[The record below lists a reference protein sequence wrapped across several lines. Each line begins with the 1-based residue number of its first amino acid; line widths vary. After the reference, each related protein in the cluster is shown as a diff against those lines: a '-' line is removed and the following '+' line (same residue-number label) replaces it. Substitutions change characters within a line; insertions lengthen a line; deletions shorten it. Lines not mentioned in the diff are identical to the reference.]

1 MSDQQDKNREQLAE
15 ENAATADS
23 SQQDAVPATPA
34 PSVAA
39 GPAPATRKGSGAV
52 AWLALLLVLALA
64 AALGWAL
71 LEQRRLQSEIDSRL
85 QAVESLGG
93 RDQASFDELDRR
105 LRQQL
110 QDGLSRL
117 EGSMGELAS
126 DSGLLGQSLE
136 ALRSELAA
144 QRAELAGYAATD
156 REAWLLAE
164 VEYLLRLAN
173 QRLVMAGDTGAA
185 QALLG
190 SADKILRELDEADLH
205 GVRAAVAA
213 DLAAVRAVPALDIEG
228 VYLSLAAL
236 IEQAGQLEIFQLP
249 EQPEQASP
257 PPAEGW
263 QARLQQGYEQA
274 LAKLS
279 SYIIIRRRDVPMQA
293 LMDPQ
298 WEGLVR
304 QNLRMLLEQA
314 QVALLSGNGQL
325 YRESL
330 QRALHWVSEFF
341 ESDGAAARAMYAEIE
356 RLQEVEV
363 DVQLPD
369 LSRSLQALDETM
381 QSRLQ
386 PGGGE

>member
-1 MSDQQDKNREQLAE
+1 VSDQQEKNTEQAARESAPI
-15 ENAATADS
+15 ADS
-23 SQQDAVPATPA
+23 PQGDAAPAMPGPA
-34 PSVAA
+34 AAA
-39 GPAPATRKGSGAV
+39 GPAPAARRGSGPV

-64 AALGWAL
+64 AALGWSM

-85 QAVESLGG
+85 QAVEALGG

-126 DSGLLGQSLE
+126 DSGLLGQSVE

-144 QRAELAGYAATD
+144 QRAELASYAAID
-156 REAWLLAE
+156 REDWLLAE

-190 SADKILRELDEADLH
+190 SADKILLELDEADLH

-236 IEQAGQLEIFQLP
+236 IEQAGQLKIFQLP
-249 EQPEQASP
+249 EQSEQASP
-257 PPAEGW
+257 PPAENW

-279 SYIIIRRRDVPMQA
+279 SYIIIRRRDVPMQV

-330 QRALHWVSEFF
+330 QRAQHWVAEFF

-356 RLQEVEV
+356 RLREVEV
-363 DVQLPD
+363 EVQLPD

-381 QSRLQ
+381 RERLLS
-386 PGGGE
+386 GGGE

>member
-1 MSDQQDKNREQLAE
+1 VSDRQDKNEEQLAKE
-15 ENAATADS
+15 SAASAES
-23 SQQDAVPATPA
+23 PQEAAVPPA
-34 PSVAA
+34 K
-39 GPAPATRKGSGAV
+39 PAPAARKGSGPV

-64 AALGWAL
+64 AALGWSL
-71 LEQRRLQSEIDSRL
+71 LEQRRLQAEIDSRL
-85 QAVESLGG
+85 QAVEALGG
-93 RDQASFDELDRR
+93 RDQASLDELDRR
-105 LRQQL
+105 LQQQL
-110 QDGLSRL
+110 QAGMSRL
-117 EGSMGELAS
+117 EGSMGELAN
-126 DSGLLGQSLE
+126 DTGSLDKAIE
-136 ALRSELAA
+136 SLRSELAA

-185 QALLG
+185 QTLLG

-213 DLAAVRAVPALDIEG
+213 DLAAVRAVPVLDIEG

-236 IEQAGQLEIFQLP
+236 IEQAGQLEIFRLP

-257 PPAEGW
+257 PPAVDW

-279 SYIIIRRRDVPMQA
+279 SYIIIRRRDVPMQV

-330 QRALHWVSEFF
+330 ERAQHWVAEFF

-356 RLQEVEV
+356 QLRQVEV

-381 QSRLQ
+381 RERLQ
-386 PGGGE
+386 SGGGE